1 MLLGWFNAKEAH
13 RFGGDLARFFIER
26 MPLTHEKT
34 DKKFAAKAQKLLT
47 KIDIDVQRFKASHP
61 LNIYTRARL
70 GQQFKWTLK
79 DSGYDPTYVDELT
92 AWLVKRL

>member
-1 MLLGWFNAKEAH
+1 
-13 RFGGDLARFFIER
+13 
-26 MPLTHEKT
+26 
-34 DKKFAAKAQKLLT
+34 AQKLLG

-79 DSGYDPTYVDELT
+79 DAGYDATYVDELT